1 MKIPVLKSLKD
12 KEVVTIKMP
21 KYLGEGKDGKK
32 KYDMNDLIDTQIAL
46 PTGWKAMLA
55 KGDVDVEIQFI
66 NNVQTI
72 DNIQCFVA
80 WIDQV
85 TQGK

>member
-46 PTGWKAMLA
+46 PKDWRTMLA
-55 KGDVDVEIQFI
+55 NGEDVEVQFI

-72 DNIQCFVA
+72 DNITCFIT

>member
-1 MKIPVLKSLKD
+1 MKIPVLKSLNN

-21 KYLGEGKDGKK
+21 KYLGDKDGKK
-32 KYDMNDLIDTQIAL
+32 QYAMDILVDTQIAL
-46 PTGWKAMLA
+46 PTGWKDMLA
-55 KGDVDVEIQFI
+55 KGENVEVQFI

-72 DNIQCFVA
+72 DDITCFVA
-80 WIDQV
+80 WIDQA

>member
-1 MKIPVLKSLKD
+1 MKIPVLRALNN

-46 PTGWKAMLA
+46 PKNWKAMLA
-55 KGDVDVEIQFI
+55 NGEDVEVQFI

-72 DNIQCFVA
+72 DDVTCFIT
-80 WIDQV
+80 WLDQV
-85 TQGK
+85 TEGK